1 MTDIQKDK
9 PEQAGSEQE
18 GPRTQRF
25 RPRQSG
31 PRLTADAAERQGRV
45 VRLAFASF
53 GGRDGAIAFLNT
65 PHETLGG
72 RPVELAVA
80 SETGCAAVERA
91 IAEHAANP

>member
-1 MTDIQKDK
+1 MTDIEKNK
-9 PEQAGSEQE
+9 PEQTGSEQE

-31 PRLTADAAERQGRV
+31 PRLAADAAVRQGRI
-45 VRLAFASF
+45 VRLTFASF
-53 GGRDGAIAFLNT
+53 GGRDGAIAFLNAH
-65 PHETLGG
+65 HETLGG

-91 IAEHAANP
+91 IEEHTANR

>member
-1 MTDIQKDK
+1 MTDIEKNK
-9 PEQAGSEQE
+9 PEQTGSEQE

-31 PRLTADAAERQGRV
+31 PRLAADAAVRQGRI

-53 GGRDGAIAFLNT
+53 GGRDGAIAFLNAH
-65 PHETLGG
+65 HETLGG

-91 IAEHAANP
+91 IEEHTANR

>member
-1 MTDIQKDK
+1 LTDIEKKK
-9 PEQAGSEQE
+9 PEQTGSEQE
-18 GPRTQRF
+18 SPRTQRF

-31 PRLTADAAERQGRV
+31 PRLTADAAERQGRI

-53 GGRDGAIAFLNT
+53 GGRDGAIAFLNAR
-65 PHETLGG
+65 HEALGG

-91 IAEHAANP
+91 IAEHTANP